1 MEIDR
6 KTKGMIKLYI
16 SKQGST
22 RIVFIF
28 KNKVLKVPTIK
39 SWCLFLHGLLS
50 NINEGE
56 VYNSTNRNDLA
67 KVYYYN
73 KLGLFLIMERVTIC
87 SNEEALELLEI
98 LEEKYKNDTL
108 RDFIMDDYKTSNW
121 GRRQD
126 GSLVKVDYGS

>member
-87 SNEEALELLEI
+87 GNEEAFELLEI

>member
-1 MEIDR
+1 
-6 KTKGMIKLYI
+6 MIKLYV
-16 SKQGST
+16 SKQGTT
-22 RIVFIF
+22 RIVFVF
-28 KNKVLKVPTIK
+28 KSKVVKVPTIK

-56 VYNSTNRNDLA
+56 VYNNTNRNDLA
-67 KVYYYN
+67 KVYHYN

-87 SNEEALELLEI
+87 SNEEALDLLEI
-98 LEEKYKNDTL
+98 LEERYQDDTL

-126 GSLVKVDYGS
+126 GTLVKVDYGS

>member
-1 MEIDR
+1 M
-6 KTKGMIKLYI
+6 YI
-16 SKQGST
+16 SKQGTT
-22 RIVFIF
+22 RIVFVF
-28 KNKVLKVPTIK
+28 SNKVLKIPTFK
-39 SWCLFLHGLLS
+39 SWSLFLHGLLS

-56 VYNSTNRNDLA
+56 VYNNINRNDLA

-87 SNEEALELLEI
+87 RNEEALDLLEI
-98 LEEKYKNDTL
+98 LEERYQDDTL

>member
-1 MEIDR
+1 M
-6 KTKGMIKLYI
+6 YI
-16 SKQGST
+16 SKQGTT
-22 RIVFIF
+22 RIVFVF
-28 KNKVLKVPTIK
+28 KSKVIKIPTIK

-56 VYNSTNRNDLA
+56 VYNNTNRNDLA

-73 KLGLFLIMERVTIC
+73 KLGLFLIMERVSIC
-87 SNEEALELLEI
+87 SNEEALDLLEI
-98 LEEKYKNDTL
+98 LEERYQDDTL

-126 GSLVKVDYGS
+126 GTLVKVDYGS

>member
-1 MEIDR
+1 
-6 KTKGMIKLYI
+6 MIKLYV
-16 SKQGST
+16 SKQGTT
-22 RIVFIF
+22 RIVFVF
-28 KNKVLKVPTIK
+28 KSKVVKVPTIK

-56 VYNSTNRNDLA
+56 VYNNTNRNDLA
-67 KVYYYN
+67 KVYHYN

-87 SNEEALELLEI
+87 SNEEALDLLEI
-98 LEEKYKNDTL
+98 LEEKYQDDTL

-126 GSLVKVDYGS
+126 GTLVKVDYGS